1 MLAVVPV
8 LAIGV
13 TACSSSIVQDEL
25 ETEVAGTLESRFGVA
40 AGVSCP
46 GDLDAEVDATTECTA
61 TEIDTGEEVVLRIT
75 VTSVEDG
82 TAEFDIAPVD

>member
-13 TACSSSIVQDEL
+13 TACSSSIGQDEL
-25 ETEVAGTLESRFGVA
+25 ETQVAGTLESRFGVA

-61 TEIDTGEEVVLRIT
+61 TDIGTGEEVVLRIT
-75 VTSVEDG
+75 VTSVEDD

>member
-13 TACSSSIVQDEL
+13 TACSSSIGQDEL
-25 ETEVAGTLESRFGVA
+25 EKQVSSTLESQFGVA
-40 AGVSCP
+40 ADVSCP

-61 TEIDTGEEVVLRIT
+61 IDPDTGEKIGLRIT
-75 VTSVEDG
+75 VTSVEGD
-82 TAEFDIAPVD
+82 TANFDIAPVD